1 MDSMRNPSNESP
13 VPVIFPLNC
22 FFQSINNHTITSY
35 FQENI
40 HGSHPS
46 QVSFVGSHLYSGFQ
60 VSGLPLVFILT
71 NVKCIVSSKTMVL
84 LVSFVLY
91 KRSLPALPSFIEDI
105 ISSSGTDQVCKK
117 LKWYTSVKVKKK
129 REIHTPPSHKHT
141 HTHIFYPKMS
151 RCLNK
156 ELSQAY
162 THKNKETGK

>member
-1 MDSMRNPSNESP
+1 MRNPSNESP

-46 QVSFVGSHLYSGFQ
+46 WALSGLTPLFRIPSVGSAFGFHLNKCQ
-60 VSGLPLVFILT
+60 VHFVF
-71 NVKCIVSSKTMVL
+71 KTMVF
-84 LVSFVLY
+84 LVSLVLY

-117 LKWYTSVKVKKK
+117 LKWYTSVLKKKK
-129 REIHTPPSHKHT
+129 REREKFIHSPHSVNI
-141 HTHIFYPKMS
+141 HTHIFYPKMA

-156 ELSQAY
+156 ELTQAY
-162 THKNKETGK
+162 TLKNKETGK

>member
-22 FFQSINNHTITSY
+22 FFQSINNHTITPY

-46 QVSFVGSHLYSGFQ
+46 RVSFVGSHLYSGFQ

-71 NVKCIVSSKTMVL
+71 NVKCILSSKTMVF
-84 LVSFVLY
+84 LVSLVLY

-117 LKWYTSVKVKKK
+117 LKWHTSVKVKKK
-129 REIHTPPSHKHT
+129 REREKFTLPPPVNIHTHFLPQNGQMP
-141 HTHIFYPKMS
+141 
-151 RCLNK
+151 
-156 ELSQAY
+156 
-162 THKNKETGK
+162 